1 MCQPSSDP
9 PAAADRDPSAT
20 TQVTLADLMA
30 AVAAFRDDRDWAQ
43 FHTPKNL
50 AAATPASTR
59 NSAGADPASVGNA
72 AQDGE
77 SHAHRTERH

>member
-30 AVAAFRDDRDWAQ
+30 AVAAFRDARDWAQ

-50 AAATPASTR
+50 AAATAIE
-59 NSAGADPASVGNA
+59 A
-72 AQDGE
+72 AELQ
-77 SHAHRTERH
+77 